1 MKNYKQKGFSL
12 IEILVSMIVVSI
24 AMLGFASLLA
34 FGSRTVNKAFTNNL
48 GTDIVQSTANLFQL
62 NKFVLSNAAWPSS
75 GDRIVLTS
83 KKTSS
88 SGSYNLTAIN
98 TENFQASLASLFDQ
112 VNGLVGVTDSAM
124 QIELIRDLTKS
135 EENAVVFENYI
146 VTINLAYQTERNDKE
161 IKQINEDDL
170 LDYCPFRVA
179 GSTSEEISSNI
190 STLNSDRIK
199 YSITCNSMEIRL

>member
-62 NKFVLSNAAWPSS
+62 NKFVLSNADWSS

-88 SGSYNLTAIN
+88 SGSYILTAIK